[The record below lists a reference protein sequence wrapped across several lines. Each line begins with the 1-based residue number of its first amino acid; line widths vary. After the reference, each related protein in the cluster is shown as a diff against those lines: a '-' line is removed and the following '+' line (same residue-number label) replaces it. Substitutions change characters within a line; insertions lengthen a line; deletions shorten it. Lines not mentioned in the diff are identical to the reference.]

1 MKIKIFAVAF
11 AILVT
16 SIAPSHAAQ
25 DHECKGSYNSGAGQ
39 DQVID
44 SHCHG
49 GYLLVDASI
58 KVSIPQE
65 GNFLTVEWIKKTS
78 KGFSNVELQLDHS
91 GTAVFVSTSARPDVI
106 RSNYQASMVTSLVP
120 SSVDHACSNSSNS
133 KVSNFVRRG
142 EIQWWYNSTGEPSS
156 LSIYRIGAGFNTWKN
171 QTNRCNSPQFTS
183 ILATKYM
190 GRTSNPEA
198 MNGNPPT
205 TDTICGSSTVFDGLN
220 VIGWGL
226 LPPNM
231 IGYTCWTKNL
241 SHLETET
248 DIRFAQ
254 NENWWTNET
263 TSGCTNAFDLE
274 DLATHEI
281 GHMIGLGHADDYSS
295 QVMEANAYLCN
306 FRNRQLGQGDMT
318 SLANLYKVVQ

>member
-1 MKIKIFAVAF
+1 M
-11 AILVT
+11 LT
-16 SIAPSHAAQ
+16 SSIVPTHAAQ
-25 DHECKGSYNSGAGQ
+25 DRECKGTYNSTARQ
-39 DQVID
+39 EEFID
-44 SHCHG
+44 SDCQG
-49 GYLLVDASI
+49 GYLLVDSSI
-58 KVSIPQE
+58 KIAIPQE
-65 GNFLTVEWIKKTS
+65 GNLLKVEWIKKTS
-78 KGFSNVELQLDHS
+78 NGFSDFELQLDHS
-91 GTAVFVSTSARPDVI
+91 GSSILASRIPRPGLN
-106 RSNYQASMVTSLVP
+106 RASSQASLGTSLVP
-120 SSVDHACSNSSNS
+120 SSVDNACSNNSNS
-133 KVSNFVRRG
+133 KVPNFVRRG
-142 EIQWWYNSTGEPSS
+142 EIQWWYNSNGEPSS
-156 LSIYRIGAGFNTWKN
+156 LAIYRIGAGFNTWKN
-171 QTNRCNSPQFTS
+171 ETNRCNTPYFTS

-190 GRTSNPEA
+190 GRTTNPEA

-205 TDTICGSSTVFDGLN
+205 SDTICGSSTVFDGLN

-254 NENWWTNET
+254 NENWWANET
-263 TSGCTNAFDLE
+263 TSGCKNAFDLG

-295 QVMEANAYLCN
+295 QVMEANAYFCN

-318 SLANLYKVVQ
+318 SLATLYKVGQ

>member
-1 MKIKIFAVAF
+1 MKIKIFAASF

-25 DHECKGSYNSGAGQ
+25 DHECKGVYDSGAAQ
-39 DQVID
+39 EQFID
-44 SHCHG
+44 SHCQG
-49 GYLLVDASI
+49 GYLLVDSSI
-58 KVSIPQE
+58 KVAIPQE
-65 GNFLTVEWIKKTS
+65 GNLLKVDWIKKTS
-78 KGFSNVELQLDHS
+78 KGFSDFELELDHS
-91 GTAVFVSTSARPDVI
+91 GTAIFASTKSPELVK
-106 RSNYQASMVTSLVP
+106 SSTLASVGTSLLP
-120 SSVDHACSNSSNS
+120 SSVDHACSNNSNS
-133 KVSNFVRRG
+133 KDPNFVRRG

-171 QTNRCNSPQFTS
+171 QTNRCNVPQFTS
-183 ILATKYM
+183 ILSTKYM

-205 TDTICGSSTVFDGLN
+205 SDTICGSSTVFDGLN

-231 IGYTCWTKNL
+231 VGYTCWTKNL
-241 SHLETET
+241 SQLATET

-263 TSGCTNAFDLE
+263 TSGCTNAFDLG

-281 GHMIGLGHADDYSS
+281 GHMIGLGHADDFSS

-318 SLANLYKVVQ
+318 SLANLYKVVH